1 MPTTIVDMFEQSE
14 GPADEST
21 MVGQTTHKW
30 GGFAESRGYPLGLD
44 FNVQLN
50 QEEILGQSYA
60 NLDSGGNYP
69 ADPVKV
75 NSSILVNGIPYHAV
89 YGKADLVGGT
99 YIADTVRD
107 ITNFTTT
114 QVLKPRY
121 HCAEVLGTLKE
132 HEVFSVL
139 FHDLNTS
146 HIIGFPI
153 TFDMVGKGYKHQIS
167 AITLPT
173 PTFPGTETGGFD
185 ILNTLEWNNVAL
197 TKPFMIQT
205 KATQTVKATIGDDGY
220 YVTITEWSPIFSA
233 MVIGFRGVGNSGIWD
248 DFHAKTKRSLQ
259 YKTLKG
265 SDPTQYLDVNS
276 AANIVRSLVP
286 VKVQGEIISFTAVIE
301 MQNPVITARDGIN
314 DSFYTIPT

>member
-1 MPTTIVDMFEQSE
+1 MPTTIVDMFEQST

-60 NLDSGGNYP
+60 TLDSAGNYP
-69 ADPVKV
+69 ADPVKINQSV
-75 NSSILVNGIPYHAV
+75 LVNGIPYHAM
-89 YGKADLVGGT
+89 YGYADLSGGS
-99 YIADTVRD
+99 YIAHTVRD
-107 ITNFTTT
+107 ITNFTIT

-146 HIIGFPI
+146 HIIGFPM

-167 AITLPT
+167 AISLPT
-173 PTFPGTETGGFD
+173 PIFPGNETGGFD
-185 ILNTLEWNNVAL
+185 IIDTLKWNNVSL
-197 TKPFMIQT
+197 TRPFMIQT
-205 KATQTVKATIGDDGY
+205 KATQTVKAAIGDEGY
-220 YVTITEWSPIFSA
+220 FTSITEWSPIFSA
-233 MVIGFRGVGNSGIWD
+233 MVIGFRGVANSGIWD
-248 DFHAKTKRSLQ
+248 DFHGKTKRSLQ
-259 YKTLKG
+259 YKVKKS
-265 SDPTQYLDVNS
+265 SDPTQYIDYNS
-276 AANIVRSLVP
+276 AVNIVRSFTP

-301 MQNPVITARDGIN
+301 MQNPIITVRDGLN
-314 DSFYTIPT
+314 NSFYTIPT